1 MKKIASLLLGA
12 SLCLSAVSAQAFTLT
27 GFESERIGRDWSQSR
42 FFTRMEELT
51 GIPVTAT
58 AVNDRNEYAALLD
71 NLAKGTIP
79 ADVLFKANLN
89 RSQERQLLD
98 AGRLVD
104 LAPLIEENMPNL
116 SALLEAHPEWRAAI
130 ELDDGRI
137 ASLPLLNQQER
148 QVCVWINSAWL
159 QQLGLEMPKTL
170 DELTAALVQMQSA
183 DLNGNHKP
191 DEIPADLIGVFEMR
205 FLLPY
210 FGIVADDY
218 NLARQPDGTL
228 VFAPDLPA
236 YRSFIELLHD
246 WFDKGILSPEAF
258 TNMHSAQAM
267 NTRERA
273 TASGLLVSPTPFTHV
288 PAEAVNQYEAL
299 LMPGPDGTIRWRD
312 FLGNVWTGCF
322 AVTSS
327 CENPGEALR
336 WVDALYGEEGALL
349 AFAGKEGEDY
359 VFKEDGKW
367 IFASDTAQGIND
379 IRASSIIYTG
389 IPVPG
394 LFPGDFIE
402 SVDSAADQHVFSEYH
417 RVRAVSERVSEPFAL
432 SAEEQARASELST
445 TLVELVDSGIARF
458 ATGEVELT
466 DENYAAWL
474 DSLHAAGSDEL
485 VSLFAK

>member
-1 MKKIASLLLGA
+1 MKKIASLLLSA
-12 SLCLSAVSAQAFTLT
+12 SLCLSAVSAQALTLT

-51 GIPVTAT
+51 GISVTAS
-58 AVNDRNEYAALLD
+58 AVSDRTEYTELLD
-71 NLAKGTIP
+71 NLAKGSIP

-98 AGRLVD
+98 AGMIID

-116 SALLEAHPEWRAAI
+116 SALLDAHPEWRAAI
-130 ELDDGRI
+130 ELEDGRI
-137 ASLPLLNQQER
+137 ASLPLLNEHER
-148 QVCVWINSAWL
+148 QICVWINSAWL
-159 QQLGLEMPKTL
+159 NQLGLSMPTTV
-170 DELTAALVQMQSA
+170 DELTHALSMMQAA
-183 DLNGNHKP
+183 DLNGNHKQ
-191 DEIPADLIGVFEMR
+191 DEIPADFTGVFEMR

-218 NLARQPDGTL
+218 NIARQPDGSL

-236 YRSFIELLHD
+236 YRDFIALLRD
-246 WFDKGILSPEAF
+246 WCEKGILSPDAF

-267 NTRERA
+267 NTAKPE
-273 TASGLLVSPTPFTHV
+273 TLSGLLVSPTPYTHV
-288 PAEAVNQYEAL
+288 PVENVNQYEAL
-299 LMPGPDGTIRWRD
+299 LMPGPDGAVRWRD
-312 FLGNVWTGCF
+312 FLGSVWTGCF
-322 AVTSS
+322 AVTRS
-327 CENPGEALR
+327 CEDPAQALR
-336 WVDALYGEEGALL
+336 WADALYGEEGALL

-359 VFKEDGKW
+359 VLRDDGKW
-367 IFASDTAQGIND
+367 IFAADTAQGIND
-379 IRASSIIYTG
+379 IRIFSIIYTG

-394 LFPGDFIE
+394 LYPGEFIE
-402 SVDSAADQHVFSEYH
+402 SVDSAADQHVFSEYR
-417 RVRAVSERVSEPFAL
+417 RVRPVSERITEPYTL
-432 SAEEQARASELST
+432 SAADQARATELSM